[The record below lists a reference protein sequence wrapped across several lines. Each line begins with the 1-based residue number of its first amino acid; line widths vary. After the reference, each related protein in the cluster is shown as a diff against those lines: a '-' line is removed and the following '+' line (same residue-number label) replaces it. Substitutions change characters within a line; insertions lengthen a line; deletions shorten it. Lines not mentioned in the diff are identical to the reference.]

1 MAEAI
6 QQAAVVRVRD
16 LTPHVREIVLSPLE
30 RRISYRPGQW
40 ISVKVPIDQKPALNR
55 AYSMAEPEEET
66 GHLTLVFDRVPG
78 GIGSAYLYSL
88 NPGDR
93 VSFSGPHGKFVL
105 PEQHDKGFL
114 MIGRYTGIV
123 PIRCMIRAMMSH
135 DTATSLTIISTAS
148 SEKELLYHEELGM
161 FATAHA
167 DFHYFPIVAPP
178 ELEMDRVLELV
189 SKRLAD
195 CRDVVPMI
203 CGIKQ
208 FVRPLRA
215 FLMDQGF
222 DRRDVKVETYD

>member
-40 ISVKVPIDQKPALNR
+40 ISVKVPVDQKPVLNR
-55 AYSMAEPEEET
+55 AYSMAEPEEAT
-66 GHLTLVFDRVPG
+66 GQLSLVFDRVPG

-93 VSFSGPHGKFVL
+93 LSLSGPHGKFVL
-105 PEQHDKGFL
+105 PEQRDKGLL
-114 MIGRYTGIV
+114 MIGRYTGMV
-123 PIRCMIRAMMSH
+123 PIRCMIRAMVST
-135 DTATSLTIISTAS
+135 DTATSLTIISTAP
-148 SEKELLYHEELGM
+148 SENELLYQEELVAL
-161 FATAHA
+161 ATTHT
-167 DFHYFPIVAPP
+167 DFHYLPIAAPP
-178 ELEMDRVLELV
+178 ELEMDRVIELV
-189 SKRLAD
+189 SKQLAD